1 MTVLERSLLRRK
13 ARHDAASTFAADV
26 LAGLGASPK
35 RLPAKYFYDQAGS
48 QLFEQITA
56 LPEYYP
62 TRTELRILQ
71 TSADAMAAL
80 MPTGAGL
87 VEFGSGP
94 TVKARI
100 LLRAAPTL
108 TAYVPVD
115 ISAEFL
121 DAEASRLRQD
131 FPRLAVLPIAADF
144 TKPFDLPGALEGR
157 PRVGFFPGSTV
168 GNFEPLEAAAFLHN
182 AAHILGPDAT
192 MIVGVDL
199 IKDKK
204 VLYEAYND
212 AAGVTAKFNLNLLT
226 RINREL
232 DGDFDLSAFEHHA
245 IYNGE
250 LHRIEMHL
258 ASRKA
263 QRVRVR
269 GRAFAFRAGE
279 TIHTENSYKYTVD
292 GFAVLAR
299 GAGWASRA
307 VWTDE
312 RQYFSVHALG
322 IENAA

>member
-13 ARHDAASTFAADV
+13 AKHDAASTFAADV

-62 TRTELRILQ
+62 TRTELQILE

-80 MPTGAGL
+80 VPADAGL

-121 DAEASRLRQD
+121 DAEASRLRRD

-204 VLYEAYND
+204 VLYDAYND
-212 AAGVTAKFNLNLLT
+212 AAGVTAKFNLNLLI

-245 IYNGE
+245 IYNSE

-258 ASRKA
+258 ASCKA
-263 QRVRVR
+263 QKVRVR

-299 GAGWASRA
+299 GAGWTSRA